1 MKIAV
6 IYKSNYGATKQ
17 YAHWIAEALNAD
29 IYEKEQAK
37 NRNLLE
43 YDVIIYGGGL
53 YAGGIN
59 GIDIIT
65 KNYDKFKEKKLFIF
79 TVGLADPD
87 IETNRSGI
95 KAAIDKVFKSEMQR
109 NIKFFHLRGFM
120 DYSQLSIVH
129 KSMMAMLKAMIN
141 KKRKDELTDEDR
153 QILETYG
160 KKVDFIDK
168 KAIADIISSI
178 KKL

>member
-6 IYKSNYGATKQ
+6 IYKSNYGATRQ
-17 YAHWIAEALNAD
+17 YANWIAEALNAD
-29 IYEKEQAK
+29 IFENKRLS
-37 NRNLLE
+37 NINILE
-43 YDVIIYGGGL
+43 YDAIIYGGGL

-59 GIDIIT
+59 GIDLIT
-65 KNYDKFKEKKLFIF
+65 KNYEKLKTKKIIIF

-87 IETNRSGI
+87 IEINRRGI
-95 KAAIDKVFKSEMQR
+95 KAAIDKVFTSEMQS
-109 NIKFFHLRGFM
+109 NIKIFHLRGGM
-120 DYSQLSIVH
+120 DYSRLSIVH

-168 KAIADIISSI
+168 KTIADIINSI